1 MATADVRMERHPD
14 IVALRAHY
22 DEAAENPVAQA
33 ADGLTVLAGL
43 YLAASAWIVGFSD
56 SASLAITNLIAG
68 VVVAALAVGFTSA
81 YGRIHGV
88 AFTIPVLGLW
98 MIVAPWVVV
107 GVTTTTPMIWSNVLG
122 GAAVLAFSLTVMALG
137 MMRRHN

>member
-1 MATADVRMERHPD
+1 MATADVRTERHPD
-14 IVALRAHY
+14 TVALRAHY
-22 DEAAENPVAQA
+22 DEAAENPLAQA
-33 ADGLTVLAGL
+33 AD
-43 YLAASAWIVGFSD
+43 
-56 SASLAITNLIAG
+56 
-68 VVVAALAVGFTSA
+68 
-81 YGRIHGV
+81 GV